1 MRIIASFYKH
11 EQVMFVSH
19 LDMQRLF
26 QRAFRRADLPLAYSN
41 GFNPHPLLSFA
52 TALSVGY
59 TSDCEYFDVM
69 LSECVSPAEFKRRVN
84 AVLPQG
90 VHIVDAV
97 DAGEFKASLTP
108 LMRSAEY
115 DIELEFAESVPREA
129 FYAAVDE
136 ILNGGEIIVSKKTKG
151 GIKDVDIRPMLLG
164 LSVSEFGGRTAK
176 LRLRGKLTAEGGLS
190 PELLLGAF
198 YKKLGTSAN
207 SSVNRR
213 NIEMDW
219 TAISKLLLTQ
229 TRTAPALLF
238 LRTEK
243 RLSFILNSAAT
254 ICLSATFT
262 RAGSAMFCPE
272 WRRHLLTYQ
281 RIKMHFYT
289 SATSRTSSFP
299 GEPCCRNKKIR
310 MSVPILSP
318 GRK

>member
-69 LSECVSPAEFKRRVN
+69 LSAYVSPAEFKRRVN

-115 DIELEFAESVPREA
+115 DIELEFTESVPREA

-164 LSVSEFGGRTAK
+164 LSVSEFGGRNY
-176 LRLRGKLTAEGGLS
+176 
-190 PELLLGAF
+190 LGQF
-198 YKKLGTSAN
+198 
-207 SSVNRR
+207 
-213 NIEMDW
+213 
-219 TAISKLLLTQ
+219 ISKHT
-229 TRTAPALLF
+229 P
-238 LRTEK
+238 
-243 RLSFILNSAAT
+243 FIGKGISQ
-254 ICLSATFT
+254 
-262 RAGSAMFCPE
+262 MFSE
-272 WRRHLLTYQ
+272 
-281 RIKMHFYT
+281 
-289 SATSRTSSFP
+289 
-299 GEPCCRNKKIR
+299 CRNRTGFYFCLYLIYQYIKIHYAKR
-310 MSVPILSP
+310 YRIFVLTKLSNFH
-318 GRK
+318 

>member
-69 LSECVSPAEFKRRVN
+69 LSEYVSPEDFKRRVN

-115 DIELEFAESVPREA
+115 DAVLEFAEPVTRER
-129 FYAAVDE
+129 FEAAVDG
-136 ILNGGEIIVSKKTKG
+136 ILNGGAVIVSKKTKG
-151 GIKDVDIRPMLLG
+151 GIKDVDIRPMLLA
-164 LSVSEFGGRTAK
+164 LSVTEFDGQTAK

-190 PELLLGAF
+190 PELLFGAF
-198 YKKLGTSAN
+198 YQRLGTTAASR
-207 SSVNRR
+207 VNRR
-213 NIEMDW
+213 SIEMDW
-219 TAISKLLLTQ
+219 TVIA
-229 TRTAPALLF
+229 
-238 LRTEK
+238 
-243 RLSFILNSAAT
+243 
-254 ICLSATFT
+254 
-262 RAGSAMFCPE
+262 
-272 WRRHLLTYQ
+272 
-281 RIKMHFYT
+281 
-289 SATSRTSSFP
+289 
-299 GEPCCRNKKIR
+299 
-310 MSVPILSP
+310 
-318 GRK
+318 